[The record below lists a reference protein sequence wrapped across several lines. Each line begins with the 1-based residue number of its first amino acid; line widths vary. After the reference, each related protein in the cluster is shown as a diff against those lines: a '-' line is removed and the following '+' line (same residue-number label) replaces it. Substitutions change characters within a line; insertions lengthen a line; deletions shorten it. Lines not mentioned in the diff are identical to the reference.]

1 MKQFMLLILIP
12 LIVMGC
18 SSNYHRVDPAVT
30 PINTPQ
36 EGETATANIGDNI
49 LLQATYY
56 TFDAIELR
64 QELSRNFGCH
74 NATAGWYIKT
84 STDSDFDYYTPAPK
98 TRNGGHFYIAGGL
111 CLGWVDAIKRERDTG
126 DLCLRNN
133 SVRDL
138 CDDDDDFNLT
148 TLELLHLNSIQKSLI
163 YNGMVGNKVLFAY
176 REFSHQSNATHYS
189 NNVEYDLNE
198 SNVIGYKGVKIEI
211 LEATNRYLRY
221 RVIKHLAH

>member
-1 MKQFMLLILIP
+1 MKQFMLLILMP

-18 SSNYHRVDPAVT
+18 SSNYHWVDPAVT

-36 EGETATANIGDNI
+36 EGETVTANIGDNI

-84 STDSDFDYYTPAPK
+84 SADNDFDYYTPAPK
-98 TRNGGHFYIAGGL
+98 TCNGGKLYVGGGL
-111 CLGWVDAIKRERDTG
+111 CMGWVDAIKRERDSG

-148 TLELLHLNSIQKSLI
+148 TLELIHLNSFKNCLALSVSL
-163 YNGMVGNKVLFAY
+163 
-176 REFSHQSNATHYS
+176 
-189 NNVEYDLNE
+189 
-198 SNVIGYKGVKIEI
+198 
-211 LEATNRYLRY
+211 
-221 RVIKHLAH
+221 